1 MKKNCI
7 DLLNIQNQS
16 PYLNHSNNASNSNAR
31 KTKMKHFYKTAQF
44 KNTAGN
50 WNQNNARLRQQIER
64 IEPNINWTVVFKKIE
79 PMVASDKL
87 SGIDKCVSRPYH
99 LNYELKRI
107 KSALQTNQTH
117 VGTFRIPITS
127 GRGNK
132 VKQAS

>member
-1 MKKNCI
+1 
-7 DLLNIQNQS
+7 
-16 PYLNHSNNASNSNAR
+16 
-31 KTKMKHFYKTAQF
+31 MKHFYKTAQF

-79 PMVASDKL
+79 PMVTSDKL
-87 SGIDKCVSRPYH
+87 SGMNKCDSRPYH
-99 LNYELKRI
+99 LNYELHQI
-107 KSALQTNQTH
+107 KKALQTNQTH
-117 VGTFRIPITS
+117 IGTFRIPITS